1 MIRKYIVQDLE
12 NFEFLCPHPEEVVG
26 FTPFLNQAG
35 HFEEFESAVEA
46 GEDMLCSFLV
56 LAYRVAEFA
65 VSGVGGSKTP

>member
-46 GEDMLCSFLV
+46 GEDMCE
-56 LAYRVAEFA
+56 RFA
-65 VSGVGGSKTP
+65 VFPFWFTE